1 MVSLAR
7 NKFTHDMDILLD
19 QLEPSTKLG
28 TISQLSPIC
37 DRLIELNKKRL
48 VKINH
53 SILQVI
59 CAKHLIDQGY
69 SVKVEHPLL
78 GGQLMADLFA
88 TRKKEP
94 EIEYDIES
102 ILISERLGLPDDVE
116 ALVVEVET
124 GYVPPKAAL
133 YPGKYRTT
141 RMAAKIAR
149 YCRYSHRFGMATPNF
164 HVLQIPRILMMPP
177 EQRNQEKLEKLL
189 RRCNEF
195 YQNPPI
201 LLDSLKMSEVDSV
214 YIINVDHGTIT
225 EIPPDKYL
233 DAILRAEGIIFD

>member
-1 MVSLAR
+1 MAR
-7 NKFTHDMDILLD
+7 SKFAHDMDTLLD

-28 TISQLSPIC
+28 TIDKLIPIR
-37 DRLIELNKKRL
+37 DRLVELNKKRL

-59 CAKHLIDQGY
+59 CATHLIEQGY
-69 SVKVEHPLL
+69 NVQVEHPLL
-78 GGQLMADLFA
+78 SGQLSADLFA

-102 ILISERLGLPDDVE
+102 ILISERLGLPKDIE

-124 GYVPPKAAL
+124 GFVPPKAASH
-133 YPGKYRTT
+133 PGRYQTARV
-141 RMAAKIAR
+141 AAKIAR
-149 YCRYSHRFGMATPNF
+149 YCRYSHCFGLATPNY
-164 HVLQIPRILMMPP
+164 HVLQIPRILMLPS

-189 RRCNEF
+189 ARCNEF

-201 LLDSLKMSEVDSV
+201 LLESLKMSEVDSV
-214 YIINVDHGTIT
+214 YIINVDHVTTT
-225 EIPPDKYL
+225 EISPEKYL

>member
-1 MVSLAR
+1 LAR
-7 NKFTHDMDILLD
+7 NKFAHDMDVLLD

-28 TISQLSPIC
+28 TMSQLSPIC

-59 CAKHLIDQGY
+59 CAKHLIEQDY

-102 ILISERLGLPDDVE
+102 VLISERLGLPEDIE

-133 YPGKYRTT
+133 YPVKYRVT

-149 YCRYSHRFGMATPNF
+149 YCRYSHRFGMATPNY

-177 EQRNQEKLEKLL
+177 EHRNQKKLERLKEK
-189 RRCNEF
+189 CDEF
-195 YQNPPI
+195 YHNPPI
-201 LLDSLKMSEVDSV
+201 LLDSLVMSEVDSV
-214 YIINVDHGTIT
+214 YIINVDYVTIT
-225 EIPPDKYL
+225 EISPEKYL